1 MAGWRWVEPAE
12 IADADKELEPR
23 RTRRFTEEFIPLRIS
38 ICVLVMLRVLF
49 QFQLQTMRLTKFA
62 KKPTLLA
69 CLLLVVVSCAT
80 AQDRPEEGGH
90 ELEVWTGGGHSVPGG
105 TKETSVWNAGV
116 RYGWILTAPHG
127 PGFLSGRFE
136 YAVDAVPAFVVF
148 QRANTA
154 YGAGVNPFALK
165 WIFATRGDAQPYLE
179 LNGGTLF
186 TNHEVPAG
194 TSNINFTSSAAL
206 GVHLLR
212 HNAWTVEVRYM
223 HISNAGLATPNS
235 GINTVQVRLGFGKFF
250 ARK

>member
-1 MAGWRWVEPAE
+1 MEGSGCEAKSKGRSQIEEVKNVRLNSRRSSTTRVRTDLFPGMSSRIVSFLAFHQIMIRFRWVA
-12 IADADKELEPR
+12 
-23 RTRRFTEEFIPLRIS
+23 
-38 ICVLVMLRVLF
+38 VLL
-49 QFQLQTMRLTKFA
+49 
-62 KKPTLLA
+62 LLA
-69 CLLLVVVSCAT
+69 VSHAI

-90 ELEVWTGGGHSVPGG
+90 ELEVWTGGGRSVPGG
-105 TKETSVWNAGV
+105 TKDTSVWNAGV

-154 YGAGVNPFALK
+154 YGAGLNPLGLK
-165 WIFATRGDAQPYLE
+165 WIFATRENVEPYLE

-194 TSNINFTSSAAL
+194 TSTVNFTSSAAL
-206 GVHLLR
+206 GVHILR
-212 HNAWTVEVRYM
+212 EHAWTVEVRYM
-223 HISNAGLATPNS
+223 HISNAGLTKPNP

-250 ARK
+250 GKK